1 MKSHKEMAAQVLLW
15 ASEWYEIPDQQ
26 GMTEEQRGAVC
37 LYYLGVRET
46 VGHLLSCI
54 LVQVYGWDCCGT
66 GEAVEMLC
74 WDDLPKTE
82 EGWSALLERLDS
94 KRASNVCVFV

>member
-1 MKSHKEMAAQVLLW
+1 MKSRKEMAAQVLLW
-15 ASEWYEIPDQQ
+15 ASEWYD
-26 GMTEEQRGAVC
+26 TTDDRGVTKNQLQAVVDRS
-37 LYYLGVRET
+37 YQLGVEET

-54 LVQVYGWDCCGT
+54 LVQVYGWGCCGT

-82 EGWSALLERLDS
+82 EGWSALLEKLDS
-94 KRASNVCVFV
+94 KRASNG